1 MSKIEYVKR
10 EISFQVVTDTGE
22 TVGLPFKKFEDAD
35 EWLED
40 ILESKE
46 TIQELCPD
54 TDIKTIKYLTI
65 DPIVNELST
74 SDVQHTAWTST
85 SNLN

>member
-1 MSKIEYVKR
+1 MHKIEYVKR
-10 EISFQVVTDTGE
+10 VISFQVVTDTGE
-22 TVGLPFKKFEDAD
+22 TVGLPFETFEKAE

-40 ILESKE
+40 IITGDE

-65 DPIVNELST
+65 DPMVNEVCT
-74 SDVQHTAWTST
+74 TTVQHLVWSET
-85 SNLN
+85 NKK